1 ACHNVQGQ
9 GGRIGADLTK
19 VGEEYPGIELLRQI
33 IDPSAK
39 IKEEYRVMAVFLKND
54 DKFRGMIVRK
64 DGDAIQLVE
73 NLAEPDKT
81 VTIKKADISR
91 VVPSDVSPMP
101 TGLLV
106 TLTKDEILDLVAFVA
121 AQGNPKHKFFGD

>member
-1 ACHNVQGQ
+1 
-9 GGRIGADLTK
+9 

-39 IKEEYRVMAVFLKND
+39 IKDEFRVVAVFLKNED
-54 DKFRGMIVRK
+54 RFRGMIVKR
-64 DGDAIQLVE
+64 DGETIQLAE

-81 VTIKKADISR
+81 VTIRKADISR
-91 VVPSDVSPMP
+91 MTLSDVSPMP

-106 TLTKDEILDLVAFVA
+106 TLSRDEILDLLAYIVS
-121 AQGNPKHKFFGD
+121 QGNPKHKAFSD

>member
-1 ACHNVQGQ
+1 V
-9 GGRIGADLTK
+9 
-19 VGEEYPGIELLRQI
+19 EYPGIELLRQI
-33 IDPSAK
+33 IEPSAI
-39 IKEEYRVMAVFLKND
+39 IKDEYRVMAVFLKND
-54 DKFRGMIVRK
+54 EKYRGMIVKK
-64 DGDAIQLVE
+64 DGDAIQLAE

-106 TLTKDEILDLVAFVA
+106 TLSRDEILDLVAYLVS
-121 AQGNPKHKFFGD
+121 QGNANHRAFSD